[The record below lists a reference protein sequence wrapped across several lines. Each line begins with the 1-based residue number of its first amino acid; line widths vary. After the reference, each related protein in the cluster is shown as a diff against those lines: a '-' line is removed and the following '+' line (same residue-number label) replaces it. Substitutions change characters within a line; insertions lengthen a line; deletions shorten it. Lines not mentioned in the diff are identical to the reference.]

1 MIHRAD
7 ILSGALLLASLMLFA
22 GCSKEWPTHCDE
34 TDLQECRVAVV
45 LPLSDGQEADWKQCL
60 GFCTTYLTQA
70 FCNTGLGVKLIFEW
84 YDEQSPDL
92 PAIAGQLASRGDIK
106 AVIGGLHS
114 DNAIVLAD
122 VLSEKDKPFFTLATT
137 DQLVRGYSSWGN
149 LWAMTETDITQ
160 CEVMLSKV
168 IQYGAK
174 SVALLVGG
182 DSAYGQTFTDWFPFQ
197 AQELGV
203 KNAGVFSYSG
213 DVEAQTRAALSS
225 DADYILCAPNDVD
238 ELEKILKTYNATEHT
253 ARLLMSE
260 AAYSGDAIENL
271 GELAEGI
278 EGVCYSADPSSGFEV
293 AYSAIVGRVPV
304 LGEAQVYDAAMLIGY
319 ASMVQMLHKGMSFKD
334 AMRELVSGRDK
345 VDSFWGTDGMLRV
358 TKSLASGGHPDVNG
372 ASGSLDFDE
381 KVFTNVL
388 KTFYC
393 NYVVYQQ
400 EYVVLEYCSTKG
412 DRRSAPT
419 LAEWN
424 WKNSKAQDI
433 EGGSDIVYPA
443 LDKRW
448 ALLIATSSGWDN
460 YRHQV
465 DVLNIY
471 QQLKAGGYDDDHI
484 VLVIEDDLAYNDA
497 NPEKGVLYSRMDG
510 VNVYKDVKVDY
521 HISDL
526 KPNDVREILLGNRSD
541 RLPSV
546 IESDEDDNIFVFW
559 SGHGAP
565 GYLGFG
571 PFSYSRNNM
580 ESCLAAMDA
589 NGRFRQALWFIETCY
604 SGSVAKAADK
614 HSHTLI
620 FTAAG
625 EDETSKADEYNRDWK
640 VWMSNRFSATLQD
653 CMKNEPDM
661 PLRDLYYRLFQS
673 TVGSHVHVYGIDGYG
688 SLYKHSL
695 TEIL

>member
-92 PAIAGQLASRGDIK
+92 SAIAGQLASRGDIK

-114 DNAIVLAD
+114 DNAMVLAD
-122 VLSEKDKPFFTLATT
+122 ALSEKDKPFFTLATT

-213 DVEAQTRAALSS
+213 DVESQTRAALSS

-400 EYVVLEYCSTKG
+400 KYVVLEYCSTKG

-433 EGGSDIVYPA
+433 EGGGDIVYPA

-448 ALLIATSSGWDN
+448 ALLIATSTGWDN

-484 VLVIEDDLAYNDA
+484 VLVIEDDLANNSS
-497 NPEKGVLYSRMDG
+497 NPQKGVLYSRMDG

-526 KPNDVREILLGNRSD
+526 KPNDIREILLGNKSD
-541 RLPSV
+541 RLPTV

-565 GYLGFG
+565 GFLGFG
-571 PFSYSRNNM
+571 TFSYSRNNM
-580 ESCLAAMDA
+580 ESCLAAM
-589 NGRFRQALWFIETCY
+589 NEKGRFRQALWFIEACY

-673 TVGSHVHVYGIDGYG
+673 TVGSHVHVYGIEGYG

-695 TEIL
+695 EEIM

>member
-7 ILSGALLLASLMLFA
+7 ILSGVLLLASLVFLA
-22 GCSKEWPTHCDE
+22 GCSKEWPTHCQE
-34 TDLQECRVAVV
+34 ADLKECRVAVV
-45 LPLSDGQEADWKQCL
+45 LPLSDGQEDSWKQCL

-70 FCNTGLGVKLIFEW
+70 FCKTGLGVKLVFEW
-84 YDEQSPDL
+84 YDEQSDNLPD
-92 PAIAGQLASRGDIK
+92 IAAELASRGDVK

-114 DNAIVLAD
+114 DNAIVLAQA
-122 VLSEKDKPFFTLATT
+122 LSVKDKPFFTLATT

-174 SVALLVGG
+174 QVALLVSGE
-182 DSAYGQTFTDWFPFQ
+182 SAYGQTFIDWFPFQ

-203 KNAGVFSYSG
+203 NNAGVFAYSG
-213 DVEAQTRAALSS
+213 NVEEQTRAALSS
-225 DADYILCAPNDVD
+225 DADYILCTPDNVN
-238 ELEKILKTYNATEHT
+238 ELGKILQIYNATEHK
-253 ARLLMSE
+253 AKLLMSE
-260 AAYSGDAIENL
+260 AAYSGDAIANL

-278 EGVCYSADPSSGFEV
+278 EGVCYSADPSTGFEV
-293 AYSAIVGRVPV
+293 AYSAVVGRVPV

-319 ASMVQMLHKGMSFKD
+319 ASMIQMLHEGMSFKN
-334 AMRELVSGRDK
+334 AMKRLVSGRDK

-358 TKSLASGGHPDVNG
+358 TQSLATGGHPDVNG

-381 KVFTNVL
+381 KVYTNVL
-388 KTFYC
+388 RTFYC
-393 NYVVYQQ
+393 NYVIYQQ
-400 EYVVLEYCSTKG
+400 KYVVLEYCSTKG

-424 WKNSKAQDI
+424 WKNSKMQDI
-433 EGGSDIVYPA
+433 KDGTDIVYPA
-443 LDKRW
+443 LDKHW
-448 ALLIATSSGWDN
+448 ALLIATSTGWDN

-471 QQLKAGGYDDDHI
+471 QQLKSSGYDDEHI
-484 VLVIEDDLAYNDA
+484 VLVMEDDLAYNSS
-497 NPEKGVLYSRMDG
+497 NPQKGTLYSRMDK

-521 HISDL
+521 HISQL
-526 KPNDVREILLGNRSD
+526 KPDDVKDILLGNKSD
-541 RLPSV
+541 RLPCV
-546 IESDEDDNIFVFW
+546 IESDQDDNIFVFW
-559 SGHGAP
+559 SGHGVQ
-565 GYLGFG
+565 GFLRFG
-571 PFSYSRNNM
+571 ETLFSKGNM
-580 ESCLAAMDA
+580 ESCLSAMDA
-589 NGRFRQALWFIETCY
+589 EGNFRQALWFIETCY
-604 SGSVAKAADK
+604 SGSVAKTADN
-614 HSHTLI
+614 HARTII

-625 EDETSKADEYNRDWK
+625 EDETSKADLYNRDWR

-653 CMKNEPDM
+653 CMKNQPDM

-695 TEIL
+695 EEIL

>member
-1 MIHRAD
+1 M
-7 ILSGALLLASLMLFA
+7 LASLMLFA

-92 PAIAGQLASRGDIK
+92 SAIAGQLASRGDIK

-122 VLSEKDKPFFTLATT
+122 VLSAKDKPFFTLATT

-182 DSAYGQTFTDWFPFQ
+182 ESAYGQTFTDWFPFQ

-203 KNAGVFSYSG
+203 KNAGVFSYSD
-213 DVEAQTRAALSS
+213 DVEAQTRAALFS
-225 DADYILCAPNDVD
+225 DADYILCAPNNVD

-358 TKSLASGGHPDVNG
+358 TKSLAAGGHPDVNG

-400 EYVVLEYCSTKG
+400 KYIVLEYCSTKG

-433 EGGSDIVYPA
+433 EGGGDIVYPA
-443 LDKRW
+443 LDKHW
-448 ALLIATSSGWDN
+448 ALLIATSSGCDN

-484 VLVIEDDLAYNDA
+484 VLVIENDLANNPA

-526 KPNDVREILLGNRSD
+526 KPNDIREILLGNKSD
-541 RLPSV
+541 RLPTV
-546 IESDEDDNIFVFW
+546 IESDKDDNIFVFW

-571 PFSYSRNNM
+571 TFSYSRDNM

-589 NGRFRQALWFIETCY
+589 NGRFRQALWFIEACY
-604 SGSVAKAADK
+604 SGSVARMADN
-614 HSHTLI
+614 HSHTII

-625 EDETSKADEYNRDWK
+625 EDETSKADEYNRNWK

-695 TEIL
+695 EEVL

>member
-1 MIHRAD
+1 M
-7 ILSGALLLASLMLFA
+7 LASLMLFA

-400 EYVVLEYCSTKG
+400 KYVVLEYCSTKG

-433 EGGSDIVYPA
+433 EGGGDIVYPA

>member
-84 YDEQSPDL
+84 YDELSPDL
-92 PAIAGQLASRGDIK
+92 SAIAGQLASRGDIK

-260 AAYSGDAIENL
+260 AAYSGDAISSL

-278 EGVCYSADPSSGFEV
+278 EGVCYSADPTSGFEV

-400 EYVVLEYCSTKG
+400 KYVVLEYCSTKG

-448 ALLIATSSGWDN
+448 ALLIATSTGWDN

>member
-1 MIHRAD
+1 MIRRAD
-7 ILSGALLLASLMLFA
+7 ILSGALLLVSLLFLA
-22 GCSKEWPTHCDE
+22 GCSKEWPTHCE
-34 TDLQECRVAVV
+34 EADLQECRVAVV
-45 LPLSDGQEADWKQCL
+45 LPLSDGQDADWKQCL
-60 GFCTTYLTQA
+60 GFCTSYLTQA
-70 FCNTGLGVKLIFEW
+70 FCNTGLGVRLVFEW

-92 PAIAGQLASRGDIK
+92 ASTAAELASRDDIK

-114 DNAIVLAD
+114 DNAIVLAEA
-122 VLSEKDKPFFTLATT
+122 LSAKDKPFFTLATT

-182 DSAYGQTFTDWFPFQ
+182 ESAYGQTFTDWFPFQ
-197 AQELGV
+197 AQELGIE
-203 KNAGVFSYSG
+203 NAGVFSYSN
-213 DVEAQTRAALSS
+213 DVEEQTRAALSS

-260 AAYSGDAIENL
+260 AAYSGDAIKNL

-278 EGVCYSADPSSGFEV
+278 EGVCYSADPTSGFEV
-293 AYSAIVGRVPV
+293 AYSALVGRVPV
-304 LGEAQVYDAAMLIGY
+304 LGEAQVFDAAMLIAF
-319 ASMVQMLHKGMSFKD
+319 ASMMQMLHNGMSFKD

-345 VDSFWGTDGMLRV
+345 VDSFWGPEGMLRV
-358 TKSLASGGHPDVNG
+358 TKSLTCGGHPDVNG
-372 ASGSLDFDE
+372 ASGSLDFDA
-381 KVFTNVL
+381 KVYTNVL
-388 KTFYC
+388 RTFYC
-393 NYVVYQQ
+393 NYVIYQQ
-400 EYVVLEYCSTKG
+400 KYVVLEYCSTKG

-424 WKNSKAQDI
+424 WKNSKMQDI
-433 EGGSDIVYPA
+433 GGGSDIVYPA
-443 LDKRW
+443 LDRCW
-448 ALLIATSSGWDN
+448 ALLVATSTGWDN

-471 QQLKAGGYDDDHI
+471 QQLKAGGYDDEHI
-484 VLVIEDDLAYNDA
+484 VLVIEDDLADNPS

-526 KPNDVREILLGNRSD
+526 KPEDLKEILSGHSSA
-541 RLPSV
+541 RLPEV
-546 IESDEDDNIFVFW
+546 IKSDSDDNVFVFW
-559 SGHGAP
+559 SGHGGR
-565 GYLGFG
+565 GYLKYGKTF
-571 PFSYSRNNM
+571 FSDLDMDECLTAM
-580 ESCLAAMDA
+580 EKE
-589 NGRFRQALWFIETCY
+589 GRFRQALWFIETCY
-604 SGSVAKAADK
+604 SGSVAKMADK
-614 HSHTLI
+614 HSHTII

-625 EDETSKADEYNRDWK
+625 EDETSKADEYNRNWK

-653 CMKNEPDM
+653 CMKSEPDM

-673 TVGSHVHVYGIDGYG
+673 TVGSHVHVYGIEGYG

-695 TEIL
+695 EEIL

>member
-1 MIHRAD
+1 M
-7 ILSGALLLASLMLFA
+7 SGALLLASLMLFA

-203 KNAGVFSYSG
+203 KNAGVFSYTG

-260 AAYSGDAIENL
+260 AAYSGDAISSL

-400 EYVVLEYCSTKG
+400 KYVVLEYCSTKG

-448 ALLIATSSGWDN
+448 ALLIATSTGWDN